1 MVKLTQS
8 TKAALLSLLAFP
20 GMGHFYLK
28 KPLAGVVLFG
38 ASTVCLFYI
47 LTTVVSVTK
56 KVMAN
61 ITVADLP
68 LDIAQITE
76 LVQQSMAAV
85 DGSSANIA
93 TWVLIVLW
101 VVAALDAAR
110 VGRAVQKAKE
120 KSVV

>member
-1 MVKLTQS
+1 MAKVKES
-8 TKAALLSLLAFP
+8 TKAVLLSTLVFP

-28 KPLAGVVLFG
+28 KPLAGVMLFG

-85 DGSSANIA
+85 DGSSANTA

-101 VVAALDAAR
+101 VIAALDAAR
-110 VGRAVQKAKE
+110 LGRAVQQAKE
-120 KSVV
+120 L